1 MQEWLSQI
9 PRIELQEPRWFL
21 LLPLMGIA
29 FLFLR
34 WREKRGR
41 YPVMQ
46 FPGLEKLR
54 DAGFGASRSVIMIPR
69 WLRWGALVLFVVA
82 LSGPHIMVRQTEAEA
97 KGIDVVLA
105 LDVSESMMQKDFA
118 GESRLDAAKKVARSF
133 VLRRTNDRIG
143 LVVFRGRGYTQCPL
157 TLDHEVLAML
167 IDRLSPDL
175 IQDDGTAIGT
185 AILISL
191 NRLKASESPH
201 KIIILITDGENNTGE
216 VWPSTAAELAL
227 HNGIHI
233 YAVNA
238 AFTVAGEHAGPTGQG
253 ESHKALDDETLK
265 AISRTTGGGYYR
277 VEDPAAMQKTV
288 AAIDRLEKK
297 RFSGHIQEHR
307 SSMFFQLVFAAV
319 VLLLLDVLLTNTRL
333 LRIP

>member
-1 MQEWLSQI
+1 MQEWLAHI
-9 PRIELQEPRWFL
+9 PRIELEEPRWLL
-21 LLPLMGIA
+21 LLPLMGMA

-34 WREKRGR
+34 WRERRGS

-54 DAGFGASRSVIMIPR
+54 DAGFGASRAVKTIPR
-69 WLRWGALVLFVVA
+69 WLRRGSLVLFVFA
-82 LSGPHIMVRQTEAEA
+82 LSGPRIMVPETEAEA
-97 KGIDVVLA
+97 RGIDVMLA

-133 VLRRTNDRIG
+133 VLGRTNDRIG

-167 IDRLSPDL
+167 IDRLSPEL

-191 NRLKASESPH
+191 NRLKASESRH

-227 HNGIHI
+227 HSGIRI
-233 YAVNA
+233 YTVNA
-238 AFTVAGEHAGPTGQG
+238 AFAVAGEHSGPTGQG
-253 ESHKALDDETLK
+253 EGHKTLDDETLK
-265 AISRTTGGGYYR
+265 AISRVTGGGYYR
-277 VEDPAAMQKTV
+277 VEDPSAMKKTV
-288 AAIDRLEKK
+288 EAIGMLEKK
-297 RFSGHIQEHR
+297 RFSEHIEEHR
-307 SSMFFQLVFAAV
+307 SNLFYQLVFFSL
-319 VLLLLDVLLTNTRL
+319 VLLLIDVLLSNTRL

>member
-1 MQEWLSQI
+1 MQEWFSQI
-9 PRIELQEPRWFL
+9 PRIEVDEPGWFL
-21 LLPLMGIA
+21 LVPLMVAA
-29 FLFLR
+29 FLYLR
-34 WREKRGR
+34 WREKRGS

-54 DAGFGASRSVIMIPR
+54 DAGFGASRAVITLPR
-69 WLRWGALVLFVVA
+69 WLRWGTLLLFVTA
-82 LSGPHIMVRQTEAEA
+82 LSGPRLLVRQTEAES
-97 KGIDVVLA
+97 KGIDVMLA
-105 LDVSESMMQKDFA
+105 LDVSESMLQKDFA
-118 GESRLDAAKKVARSF
+118 GESRLEAAKKVARSF

-191 NRLKASESPH
+191 NRLKSSESQH
-201 KIIILITDGENNTGE
+201 KAMILITDGENNTGE

-227 HNGIHI
+227 HNGIRI
-233 YAVNA
+233 YAINT
-238 AFTVAGEHAGPTGQG
+238 AFAVAGDRAGPTGQG
-253 ESHKALDDETLK
+253 ESHKTIDDETLK
-265 AISRTTGGGYYR
+265 SISKMTGGEYYR
-277 VEDPAAMQKTV
+277 VEDPSAMQKTV
-288 AAIDRLEKK
+288 AAIGRIEKK
-297 RFSGHIQEHR
+297 RLTGHIEEHR
-307 SSMFFQLVFAAV
+307 SGLFFQLVFSAL
-319 VLLLLDVLLTNTRL
+319 VLLLIDVLLSNTRL